1 MNSIVVMVVL
11 IIALLFSII
20 INMFLLWYSWKSLQ
34 QLTYYEEEL
43 REVVGAIQN
52 FTNHLGIVYEMEM
65 FYGDETL
72 RHLLEHAKDLIQ
84 VFSQYNTELEDGDLD
99 ELEMTDEQQ

>member
-1 MNSIVVMVVL
+1 MNSLMIMVVL
-11 IIALLFSII
+11 VISLLFSII

-52 FTNHLGIVYEMEM
+52 FTNHLEIVYEMEM

-72 RHLLEHAKDLIQ
+72 RHLLEHARDLTQ
-84 VFSQYNTELEDGDLD
+84 VFSQYDVESEDDDID
-99 ELEMTDEQQ
+99 ELEITDE